1 MAFTASFMTD
11 APELDY
17 HALCIDTNV
26 FRETGYAFDRGLLAQ
41 LNQFA
46 DSPVQVLISEIVHR
60 EMKRHLT
67 ESIGEARA
75 ALEKGIK
82 EVQQQMQASEG
93 AAARAR
99 KAILTSETD
108 ADIAQRRLDEFYERC
123 GATLLPADSVTSR
136 EVLEQYFNQQPPFAA
151 TGDKKQ
157 EFPDAYAL
165 LSVDQ
170 WAAEKDF
177 KVLVVSHDKG
187 WKEFCEKSERLTY
200 RSDLGAALKLF
211 QPHNAASQLLTD
223 LDTAL
228 LMSGDSTGIVDAITE
243 GIKNAVEAMEVE
255 VNADS
260 HFYWEASGVD
270 AEYKSHQFGNF
281 NPNHLAVDLV
291 RVTEEKIVVRI
302 PSEITVDVHASFSLS
317 MTDPID
323 KDQVDMGSQSL
334 EVEQTFDSD
343 ALITFKGDF
352 SQGLAGVEVEGVE
365 LVEGMPTVEF
375 GEIELSTDE
384 EDYHQYLEDMAMDR
398 RGAGEPS

>member
-1 MAFTASFMTD
+1 MTD

-17 HALCIDTNV
+17 HALCIDTNI
-26 FRETGYAFDRGLLAQ
+26 FREAGYAFDRGLLAQ

-46 DSPVQVLISEIVHR
+46 DSPVQVVISEIVHR

-75 ALEKGIK
+75 ALEKGLK

-108 ADIAQRRLDEFYERC
+108 AEIAERRLDEFYERC
-123 GATLLPADSVTSR
+123 GATVLPVDSVTSR
-136 EVLEQYFNQQPPFAA
+136 EVLERYFNQEPPFAA

-165 LSVDQ
+165 LSIEK
-170 WAAEKDF
+170 WAEEKDF
-177 KVLVVSHDKG
+177 KVLVVSHDKC
-187 WKEFCEKSERLTY
+187 WKEFCQESERLIY

-211 QPHNAASQLLTD
+211 QPHNAAIQLLTD

-228 LMSGDSTGIVDAITE
+228 LMSGDATGIVDAITE
-243 GIKNAVEAMEVE
+243 GIKNAVEAMEVD

-260 HFYWEASGVD
+260 RFYWEPSGVH
-270 AEYKSHQFGNF
+270 AEYKSHQFRNF
-281 NPNHLAVDLV
+281 SPNHLAVDLV
-291 RVTEEKIVVRI
+291 RVTEEKIVARM

-323 KDQVDMGSQSL
+323 KDEVDMGSQSL
-334 EVEQTFDSD
+334 ELEQTFDSD
-343 ALITFKGDF
+343 VLITFEGEF
-352 SQGLAGVEVEGVE
+352 SRGLAGVSVEGVE
-365 LVEGMPTVEF
+365 LVDAIPTVEF
-375 GEIELSTDE
+375 GEIDFSADE
-384 EDYHQYLEDMAMDR
+384 ADYHQYLEDLAIDQR
-398 RGAGEPS
+398 DPSQPS